1 MTIDKPQNYFS
12 VVTFVLDTD
21 ASFSV
26 ISKPKIDD
34 IDYVTYI
41 LGALGSWIGFS
52 FIGINPIP
60 HLFEKEGVNY
70 AISHKS
76 CHSNIKFI
84 RRELIQ
90 SKRESIKMK
99 QELNRIKQKSK
110 QEIESLKLEQSRES
124 AQIKRALVQ
133 ITHKI
138 RIL

>member
-1 MTIDKPQNYFS
+1 MTVNNPANTFS
-12 VVTFVLDTD
+12 MVRLVPDTD

-26 ISKPKIDD
+26 ISKPRIDS

-41 LGALGSWIGFS
+41 LGELGSWIGFS

-60 HLFEKEGVNY
+60 HLFEKEGVNS

-84 RRELIQ
+84 RRELNQ

-99 QELNRIKQKSK
+99 QELNRIKQKSQ
-110 QEIESLKLEQSRES
+110 QEIELLKLEQSREI

-133 ITHKI
+133 IHRI
-138 RIL
+138 RN